1 MPLGLRLSC
10 GRRVKMENTGKR
22 SAEELKI
29 QELLGAFLVSRE
41 NLKSSAAETSYHLDE
56 DSLAVFAEGNLSE
69 RESLPVVSHLV
80 DCGFCRHKTAEL
92 VRLNLDFASADQRI
106 PVEDREPS
114 KISEVLSG
122 LLAKIFGTT
131 DEAVFAHQEKESDEK
146 TAEDDEQNE
155 ETK

>member
-1 MPLGLRLSC
+1 
-10 GRRVKMENTGKR
+10 MENTGKR

-92 VRLNLDFASADQRI
+92 VRLNLDFAGADQRI